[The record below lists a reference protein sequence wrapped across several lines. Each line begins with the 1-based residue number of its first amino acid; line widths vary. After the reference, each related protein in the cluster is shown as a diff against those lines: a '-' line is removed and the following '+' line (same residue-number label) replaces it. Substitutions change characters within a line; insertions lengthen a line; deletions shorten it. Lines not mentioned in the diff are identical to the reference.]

1 MILLDT
7 HVLVWLDSG
16 SPELGAKSRRHL
28 DRALAKDAL
37 SVAAISFW
45 EVGTLQ
51 RRGRLSLNKEL
62 GTWRRELLEAGVVEI
77 SMSGNIAVGA
87 AMLEAFHADP
97 ADRILVA
104 TAVQEGSTLYT
115 SDRRILEWPG
125 PLQAHDASK

>member
-16 SPELGAKSRRHL
+16 SPKLGAKSRRHL
-28 DRALAKDAL
+28 DRALDNDAL

-51 RRGRLSLNKEL
+51 RKGRLSLSKEL
-62 GTWRRELLEAGVVEI
+62 GTWRRELLEAGIVEI
-77 SMSGNIAVGA
+77 SMSGTIAVGA

-97 ADRILVA
+97 ADRVLVA
-104 TAVQEGSTLYT
+104 TALQEGLTLYT
-115 SDRRILEWPG
+115 ADRRILEWPG
-125 PLQAHDASK
+125 PLQTRDAGE